1 MAERV
6 HTAGEAVVVEVG
18 GALLEG
24 GKANEMISQQASAAS
39 TDSIAKCSECYYVQ
53 PVQAGPAG

>member
-1 MAERV
+1 M